1 MKPRNK
7 YAGLSAVLQVALLLS
22 LILPVRLAMEVRAQ
36 DRALPFLTAAT
47 ETHAYLMLLDAP
59 PGMQGFNVYR
69 NGQDD
74 SEPSLLTLAP
84 VVAVADPARARTLL
98 GDDFAWIARALR
110 VQDAFEVLS
119 RFRTDPGAAMAIS
132 LASLRAAAV
141 AGRLFVDDTVERGRT
156 YEYRIDML
164 DLDGEVLASGSR
176 ELEIRGRPP
185 ESVPSGVTADAGDGN
200 IRVAWEFPDYAGDPE
215 DVVVGFHVY
224 RSDSGGSFERL
235 QPNPLLRQDDLS
247 FRVDAS
253 VHNNRSYSYYVT
265 AVDFIGRESESS
277 AIVSGT
283 AEDLTPPSIPSQ
295 VEVFSEANAL
305 LVTWRLNLELDVSH
319 YDVYRSLELEAG
331 YEKINSEPVPV
342 DQASYR
348 DEDVHSGPV
357 YHYVVTAVDLAG
369 NESEFSNATTG
380 RPLDTKGPG
389 APDSLTVMLQGH
401 EVTLS
406 WIAPTDADL
415 EGFYVYRKRD
425 EQDFLPI
432 TQRPL
437 PKDSIRVVD
446 AGYDGRGLRP
456 GKTYTYA
463 VAALDHALNESQRA
477 VVEVAIPDDEPPTP
491 PVESYAR
498 STSEGLVDLQ
508 WQPSMAL
515 DVTGYRVY
523 RSETEHDPVEVLTLD
538 ETTFEA
544 TDSTAMRGRRYS
556 YYVVAIDAA
565 GNESPGTEPTSVTPQ
580 DLSVP
585 PPPMRVRA
593 TADAEGV
600 AVSWEPVRVPDLLGY
615 MVYRSDSPYGAA
627 EQLTSSPL
635 VETQFLDPQGMNGQ
649 YYRVTSLDTSG
660 HENRGGEP
668 VEARAETSS
677 F

>member
-7 YAGLSAVLQVALLLS
+7 FAGLTAVLQVVLLLS
-22 LILPVRLAMEVRAQ
+22 LTLPVRLATEVRAQ

-47 ETHAYLMLLDAP
+47 DTHAYVLLLDAP

-69 NGQDD
+69 KGQDD
-74 SEPSLLTLAP
+74 AEPSLLTLAP

-119 RFRTDPGAAMAIS
+119 RLRTDPGASMAIS

-156 YEYRIDML
+156 YEYRIEIL

-176 ELEIRGRPP
+176 EFEVRDRHP

-224 RSDSGGSFERL
+224 RSEAGGSFERL
-235 QPNPLLRQDDLS
+235 QQNPILRQDDLS

-253 VHNNRSYSYYVT
+253 VHNTRPYSYYAT
-265 AVDFIGRESESS
+265 AVDFIGRESEPS

-283 AEDLTPPSIPSQ
+283 PEDLTPPSIPSQ

-331 YEKINSEPVPV
+331 YEKINSEPIPV

-348 DEDVHSGPV
+348 DDDVHSGPV

-389 APDSLTVMLQGH
+389 APDGLTVMLQGH

-446 AGYDGRGLRP
+446 AGYDNRGLRP
-456 GKTYTYA
+456 GKAYTYA
-463 VAALDHALNESQRA
+463 VAALDHALNESPYA

-498 STSEGLVDLQ
+498 STAEGLVDLQ
-508 WQPSMAL
+508 WQPSLAL
-515 DVTGYRVY
+515 DVVGYRVY
-523 RSETEHDPVEVLTLD
+523 RSESEADVAAVIEVD
-538 ETTFEA
+538 GSTFET
-544 TDSTAMRGRRYS
+544 TDSTVSRGRTYA
-556 YYVVAIDAA
+556 YYVVAVDAV
-565 GNESPGTEPTSVTPQ
+565 GNESSGTEPTSVTPR
-580 DLSVP
+580 DLSAP
-585 PPPMRVRA
+585 PPPMRVQA
-593 TADAEGV
+593 TAVAEGV
-600 AVSWEPVRVPDLLGY
+600 AVSWEHVRVPDLVGY
-615 MVYRSDSPYGAA
+615 MVYRSDSPYGVA

-635 VETQFLDPQGMNGQ
+635 VETHFRDPQGMSGQ

-660 HENRGGEP
+660 HENKGGEA
-668 VEARAETSS
+668 VEARSETSS